1 MAAAVQRFAGVTV
14 STETKGNTF
23 EIRLGNFTDEAWL
36 MVRFNDAAPQ
46 EVEGGALEQLT
57 DTLYLLRADQPDVTV
72 TLA

>member
-1 MAAAVQRFAGVTV
+1 
-14 STETKGNTF
+14 
-23 EIRLGNFTDEAWL
+23 